1 MPGRKAWAR
10 LARGAKIG
18 LSRDSITGHGS
29 SQRAGTEMAAGQQY
43 YNNGGA
49 EPTEETVAS
58 VRAARARPIAAE
70 GDARAE
76 V

>member
-29 SQRAGTEMAAGQQY
+29 SQRAGTEMAAAQQS
-43 YNNGGA
+43 YNDAGA
-49 EPTEETVAS
+49 EATEETVAS
-58 VRAARARPIAAE
+58 VRAARARPIAVE